1 MNNNH
6 KPIQYRQG
14 DVFIERISETP
25 QKTIEVS
32 RDGGRVILAYG
43 EATGHA
49 HAISTEAVILWKAA
63 GAQASY
69 LDVADAMAML
79 THDEHATI
87 PLPRGTYVVERQR
100 EYTPKEIRHVTD

>member
-32 RDGGRVILAYG
+32 RDGGRVILARG
-43 EATGHA
+43 
-49 HAISTEAVILWKAA
+49 
-63 GAQASY
+63 QPR
-69 LDVADAMAML
+69 AMNPHRWTWTL
-79 THDEHATI
+79 
-87 PLPRGTYVVERQR
+87 LR
-100 EYTPKEIRHVTD
+100 EEGVSA